1 MNRYLALGCLGLGLM
16 VSPLFGRM
24 GQSAVPSNPK
34 VGMMDIEK
42 TLSETPAGKRAIAE
56 FDKRR
61 LEKQAKLDADQT
73 ELRKAAADLDKQAA
87 VLKPEVL
94 EAKKLELQK
103 KFSMLQ
109 QTYAKLEQELAKD
122 RAKLIEDLLAK
133 AEPFIKQIAKD
144 EGVSVIFEREAM
156 VWWDQSVDLTAK
168 LEAKLQ

>member
-42 TLSETPAGKRAIAE
+42 TLSETPAGKRANAE